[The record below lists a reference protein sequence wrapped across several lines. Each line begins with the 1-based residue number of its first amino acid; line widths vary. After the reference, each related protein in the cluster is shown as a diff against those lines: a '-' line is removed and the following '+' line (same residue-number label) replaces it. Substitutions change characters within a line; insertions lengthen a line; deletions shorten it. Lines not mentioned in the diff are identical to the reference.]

1 MLRQFTGSKAECAAF
16 YETHNQNNMDEYE
29 IDIDR
34 VIASTGIHVH
44 NGTCRKCKGC
54 LTGCRLCRPQ
64 TLRDATMVTQII
76 PDIDERG
83 NVTYKELES
92 VQQLSTAS
100 SQDEFFRQPTG
111 FTYFDLGITK
121 KIHNYQSNFY

>member
-1 MLRQFTGSKAECAAF
+1 
-16 YETHNQNNMDEYE
+16 MDEYE